1 MLKINYFCFD
11 SKYNKITI
19 KTIVKIN
26 NCMINK
32 NFRCNCPITSAL
44 DIVGDKWSLVII
56 KQMLLQDCLT
66 FKDFS
71 ESTEAIA
78 PNILSARLKT
88 LEKLKFIEKKKIPQ
102 NKKTNIYVLT
112 ENGLSLTPII
122 VELAMWSDHN
132 LRPIHEKM
140 DLHPILDA
148 MNQNK
153 NEVIKSLQ
161 KDYKIKTAT
170 L

>member
-1 MLKINYFCFD
+1 MD
-11 SKYNKITI
+11 SFNITI
-19 KTIVKIN
+19 DQDKKQVFINVYFNTVRSPFWNGKAIDIKLRCIN
-26 NCMINK
+26 N
-32 NFRCNCPITSAL
+32 P
-44 DIVGDKWSLVII
+44 
-56 KQMLLQDCLT
+56 
-66 FKDFS
+66 
-71 ESTEAIA
+71 
-78 PNILSARLKT
+78 PLKKAAFE
-88 LEKLKFIEKKKIPQ
+88 LKLREVWRPQ

-112 ENGLSLTPII
+112 ENGLSLTQII
-122 VELAMWSDHN
+122 VELALWSDHH
-132 LRPIHEKM
+132 LRPIDEKM

>member
-1 MLKINYFCFD
+1 MVLE
-11 SKYNKITI
+11 
-19 KTIVKIN
+19 
-26 NCMINK
+26 
-32 NFRCNCPITSAL
+32 NFRCTCPITSAL

-56 KQMLLQDCLT
+56 KQMLLQDCRT

-71 ESTEAIA
+71 ESKEAIA

-88 LEKLKFIEKKKIPQ
+88 LEKLKFVEKKKIPQ

-122 VELAMWSDHN
+122 VELALWSDHN

-153 NEVIKSLQ
+153 NEVIKNLQ
-161 KDYKIKTAT
+161 KDNKIKTAT

>member
-26 NCMINK
+26 NCMIHK
-32 NFRCNCPITSAL
+32 KFRCNCPITSAL
-44 DIVGDKWSLVII
+44 EVVGEKWSLVII

-102 NKKTNIYVLT
+102 NKKTNIYLLT
-112 ENGLSLTPII
+112 QNGLSLTPII
-122 VELAMWSDHN
+122 VELALWSDHN
-132 LRPIHEKM
+132 LRPIHQKM

-153 NEVIKSLQ
+153 NEVIKRLQ
-161 KDYKIKTAT
+161 KEYKIKTAT

>member
-1 MLKINYFCFD
+1 MVLE
-11 SKYNKITI
+11 
-19 KTIVKIN
+19 
-26 NCMINK
+26 
-32 NFRCNCPITSAL
+32 NFRCTCPITSAL

-56 KQMLLQDCLT
+56 KQMLLQDCRT

-71 ESTEAIA
+71 ESKEAIA

-112 ENGLSLTPII
+112 ENGLSLTSII
-122 VELAMWSDHN
+122 VELALWSDHH

-153 NEVIKSLQ
+153 NEVIKNLQ

>member
-1 MLKINYFCFD
+1 
-11 SKYNKITI
+11 
-19 KTIVKIN
+19 
-26 NCMINK
+26 MIHK
-32 NFRCNCPITSAL
+32 KFRCNCPITSAL
-44 DIVGDKWSLVII
+44 DVVGDKWSLVII

-88 LEKLKFIEKKKIPQ
+88 LEKLKFIEKKKIPK
-102 NKKTNIYVLT
+102 NKKTNIYLLT
-112 ENGLSLTPII
+112 QNGLSLTPII
-122 VELAMWSDHN
+122 VELALWSDHN
-132 LRPIHEKM
+132 LRLIHQKM

-153 NEVIKSLQ
+153 NEVIKRLQ
-161 KDYKIKTAT
+161 KEYKIKTAT

>member
-1 MLKINYFCFD
+1 MISNINKF
-11 SKYNKITI
+11 TI

-26 NCMINK
+26 NCMIHK
-32 NFRCNCPITSAL
+32 KFRCNCPITSAL
-44 DIVGDKWSLVII
+44 DVVGDKWSLVII

>member
-26 NCMINK
+26 NCMIHK
-32 NFRCNCPITSAL
+32 KFRCNCPITSAL
-44 DIVGDKWSLVII
+44 DVVGDKWSLVII

-102 NKKTNIYVLT
+102 NKKTNIYLLT
-112 ENGLSLTPII
+112 QNGLSLTPII
-122 VELAMWSDHN
+122 VELALWSDHN
-132 LRPIHEKM
+132 LRPIHQKM

-153 NEVIKSLQ
+153 NEVIKRLQ
-161 KDYKIKTAT
+161 KEYKIKTAT

>member
-1 MLKINYFCFD
+1 MVLE
-11 SKYNKITI
+11 
-19 KTIVKIN
+19 
-26 NCMINK
+26 
-32 NFRCNCPITSAL
+32 NFRCTCPITSAL

-56 KQMLLQDCLT
+56 KQMLLQDCRT

-71 ESTEAIA
+71 ESKEAIA

-122 VELAMWSDHN
+122 VELALWSDHN

-153 NEVIKSLQ
+153 NEVIKNLQ

>member
-1 MLKINYFCFD
+1 MIANII
-11 SKYNKITI
+11 KYTI

-26 NCMINK
+26 NCMIHK
-32 NFRCNCPITSAL
+32 KFRCNCPITSAL
-44 DIVGDKWSLVII
+44 DVVGDKWSLVII

-102 NKKTNIYVLT
+102 NKKTNIYLLT
-112 ENGLSLTPII
+112 QNGLSLTPII
-122 VELAMWSDHN
+122 VELALWSDHN
-132 LRPIHEKM
+132 LRPIHQKM

-153 NEVIKSLQ
+153 NEVIKRLQ
-161 KDYKIKTAT
+161 KEYKIKTAT

>member
-1 MLKINYFCFD
+1 MDSFNIAIGQDKKQVFINVYFNTVRSPFWNGKAID
-11 SKYNKITI
+11 I
-19 KTIVKIN
+19 KLRCIN
-26 NCMINK
+26 N
-32 NFRCNCPITSAL
+32 P
-44 DIVGDKWSLVII
+44 
-56 KQMLLQDCLT
+56 
-66 FKDFS
+66 
-71 ESTEAIA
+71 
-78 PNILSARLKT
+78 PLKKAAFE
-88 LEKLKFIEKKKIPQ
+88 LKLREVWRPQ

-122 VELAMWSDHN
+122 VELALWSDHH

-170 L
+170 LKKYNR

>member
-1 MLKINYFCFD
+1 MVLE
-11 SKYNKITI
+11 
-19 KTIVKIN
+19 
-26 NCMINK
+26 
-32 NFRCNCPITSAL
+32 NFRCTCPITSAL

-56 KQMLLQDCLT
+56 KQMLLQDCRT

-71 ESTEAIA
+71 ESKEAIA

-122 VELAMWSDHN
+122 VELALWSDHN

>member
-1 MLKINYFCFD
+1 MD
-11 SKYNKITI
+11 SLNITI
-19 KTIVKIN
+19 DQDKKQVFINVYFNTVRSPFWNGKAIDIKLRCIN
-26 NCMINK
+26 N
-32 NFRCNCPITSAL
+32 P
-44 DIVGDKWSLVII
+44 
-56 KQMLLQDCLT
+56 
-66 FKDFS
+66 
-71 ESTEAIA
+71 
-78 PNILSARLKT
+78 PLKKAAFE
-88 LEKLKFIEKKKIPQ
+88 LKLREVWRPQ

-122 VELAMWSDHN
+122 VELALWSDHH

>member
-1 MLKINYFCFD
+1 MIANI
-11 SKYNKITI
+11 ITI

-26 NCMINK
+26 NCMIHK
-32 NFRCNCPITSAL
+32 KFRCNCPITSAL

-71 ESTEAIA
+71 ESTESIA

-132 LRPIHEKM
+132 LRPVHEKM

>member
-1 MLKINYFCFD
+1 MVLE
-11 SKYNKITI
+11 
-19 KTIVKIN
+19 
-26 NCMINK
+26 
-32 NFRCNCPITSAL
+32 NFRCTCPITSAL

-56 KQMLLQDCLT
+56 KQMLLQDCRT

-71 ESTEAIA
+71 ESNEAIA
-78 PNILSARLKT
+78 PNILSARFTT
-88 LEKLKFIEKKKIPQ
+88 LEKLKFVEKKKIPQ

-112 ENGLSLTPII
+112 ENRLSLTPII
-122 VELAMWSDHN
+122 VELAVWSDHN

-153 NEVIKSLQ
+153 NEVIKNLQ

>member
-1 MLKINYFCFD
+1 
-11 SKYNKITI
+11 
-19 KTIVKIN
+19 
-26 NCMINK
+26 
-32 NFRCNCPITSAL
+32 
-44 DIVGDKWSLVII
+44 
-56 KQMLLQDCLT
+56 MLLQDCLT

>member
-1 MLKINYFCFD
+1 MVLE
-11 SKYNKITI
+11 
-19 KTIVKIN
+19 
-26 NCMINK
+26 
-32 NFRCNCPITSAL
+32 NFRCTCPITSAL

-56 KQMLLQDCLT
+56 KQMLLQDCRT

-71 ESTEAIA
+71 ESKEAIA

-122 VELAMWSDHN
+122 VELALWSDHN
-132 LRPIHEKM
+132 LRPIHKKM

>member
-1 MLKINYFCFD
+1 VLKINYFCFD

-26 NCMINK
+26 NCMIHK
-32 NFRCNCPITSAL
+32 KFRCNCPITSAL
-44 DIVGDKWSLVII
+44 DVVGDKWSLVII

-102 NKKTNIYVLT
+102 NKKTNIYLLT
-112 ENGLSLTPII
+112 QNGLSLTPII
-122 VELAMWSDHN
+122 VELALWSDHN
-132 LRPIHEKM
+132 LRPIHQKM

-153 NEVIKSLQ
+153 NEVIKRLQ
-161 KDYKIKTAT
+161 KEYKIKTAT